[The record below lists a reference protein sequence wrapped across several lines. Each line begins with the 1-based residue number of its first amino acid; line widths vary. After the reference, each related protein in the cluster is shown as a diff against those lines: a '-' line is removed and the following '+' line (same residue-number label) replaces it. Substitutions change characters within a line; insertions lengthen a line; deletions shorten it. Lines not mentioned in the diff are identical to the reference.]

1 MEFLFYFLCGIL
13 YSELVIGTIALM
25 IAFMYSLFNFAF
37 WIFDVF
43 GIENPIMVAYEF
55 IQNKLTS

>member
-13 YSELVIGTIALM
+13 YSELVIGTIVLV
-25 IAFMYSLFNFAF
+25 IGFLYCLFKFAF
-37 WIFDVF
+37 WVFNVF
-43 GIENPIMVAYEF
+43 GIENPIMVVYEF